1 MILFRSPTVKRHT
14 LRVVRNENF
23 WKQMIFRAWPLKD
36 TVRKIQREERRLAS
50 RLLEAR
56 TSCRTWTL
64 EVLSRREI
72 AAAVNFILRRSP
84 VASSGVLVYQRE
96 NICVVF
102 VLKMQ
107 PQQIEETTTPLAE
120 ITAAS
125 GFTDQAH
132 CRASSGTTRRQPIA
146 VQSVSR
152 ASD

>member
-72 AAAVNFILRRSP
+72 AAAVNFHSAQISRGVKRGFGLSAGEYLRRLRLED
-84 VASSGVLVYQRE
+84 A
-96 NICVVF
+96 
-102 VLKMQ
+102 
-107 PQQIEETTTPLAE
+107 TP
-120 ITAAS
+120 TNRGNYHAS
-125 GFTDQAH
+125 GGDHSRFGLHGPSALSCVFRYYKASAH
-132 CRASSGTTRRQPIA
+132 RSTERQ
-146 VQSVSR
+146 QSK
-152 ASD
+152 